1 LSFPVQD
8 QVTTTH
14 VVLAHRIVDISLV
27 FLDGFTADY
36 WHYWQDVFTAEVL
49 EQDAVQKIARADL
62 CFDNHAG
69 IFKISLNLG
78 KIIGCTQSWVAK
90 IKDGMKVSQDIQ
102 PNGGA

>member
-1 LSFPVQD
+1 MDSPPTIG
-8 QVTTTH
+8 TTGRMCSPPKSS
-14 VVLAHRIVDISLV
+14 V
-27 FLDGFTADY
+27 
-36 WHYWQDVFTAEVL
+36 